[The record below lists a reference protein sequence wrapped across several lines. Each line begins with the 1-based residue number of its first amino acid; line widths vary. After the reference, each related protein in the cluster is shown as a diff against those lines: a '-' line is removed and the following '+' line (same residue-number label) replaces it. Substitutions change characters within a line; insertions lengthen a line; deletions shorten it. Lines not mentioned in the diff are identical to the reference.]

1 MSRKRRATEDADLF
15 DADPAEQALASLS
28 LAAPPVEPPP
38 GLWAKIAQEIGEQ
51 EIGQE
56 TAPASRFPEGI
67 AVGRLAEGKWRKL
80 APGVEIKPLWGK
92 RTFLIRCEPG
102 ATVPR
107 HRHRSFEHTLI
118 LSGDIEGRHGQGDYL
133 GNPEGWH
140 DSWSTRGGSLVFVQY
155 D

>member
-1 MSRKRRATEDADLF
+1 MSRKSREAKDARLF
-15 DADPAEQALASLS
+15 EADPAEQALASLS
-28 LAAPPVEPPP
+28 LAAPPIAPPP
-38 GLWAKIAQEIGEQ
+38 GLWAKIAGQLAPAVPVGIEIG
-51 EIGQE
+51 
-56 TAPASRFPEGI
+56 P
-67 AVGRLAEGKWRKL
+67 LAAGKWRKL

-118 LSGDIEGRHGQGDYL
+118 LTGDIAAGHGDFGPGDYL

-140 DSWSTRGGSLVFVQY
+140 EAWSTRAGCLVLVQY

>member
-1 MSRKRRATEDADLF
+1 MSRKRPRTDDAALF
-15 DADPAEQALASLS
+15 EPDAAERALASLS
-28 LAAPPVEPPP
+28 LAAPPMEPPA
-38 GLWAKIAQEIGEQ
+38 GLWAKIEREL
-51 EIGQE
+51 
-56 TAPASRFPEGI
+56 TPKSPFPEGI
-67 AVGRLAEGKWRKL
+67 EIGRLGEGKWRRL
-80 APGVEIKPLWGK
+80 APGVEIKPLWGR

-118 LSGDIEGRHGQGDYL
+118 LSGDIEGQWGPGDYL

-140 DSWSTRGGSLVFVQY
+140 ESWGTKAGCLVLVQY